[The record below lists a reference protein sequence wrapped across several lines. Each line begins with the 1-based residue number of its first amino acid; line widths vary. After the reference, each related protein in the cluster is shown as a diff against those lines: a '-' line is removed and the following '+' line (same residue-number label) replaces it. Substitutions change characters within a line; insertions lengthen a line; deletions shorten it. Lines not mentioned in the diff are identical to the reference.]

1 MPAVA
6 VVVQTKMEM
15 VVLQQDPVAA
25 VLVVMVI
32 PKQVKLLQEVQI
44 LVAAVAEVLKVVVLS
59 EETVV
64 QVLLF

>member
-1 MPAVA
+1 MPAVE

-25 VLVVMVI
+25 VQVVMVI
-32 PKQVKLLQEVQI
+32 QKQVKLLQEVQI
-44 LVAAVAEVLKVVVLS
+44 LVAAVAVVLKVVVLS

-64 QVLLF
+64 QVLLY